1 MVSREVEPAASSDEG
16 LHETGGD
23 AGVFAGF
30 GAGGVSR
37 EILCQFM
44 LGIPDLPEGC
54 ARRLTGAKSAGGY
67 EYSDLPPVARRGV
80 RGVGCLA

>member
-1 MVSREVEPAASSDEG
+1 MGSREVEPAASSDEG
-16 LHETGGD
+16 LHEKGGD

-30 GAGGVSR
+30 GAGGVAR
-37 EILCQFM
+37 AILCQFM

-67 EYSDLPPVARRGV
+67 EYPGLPPVAGRGGG
-80 RGVGCLA
+80 GVGCLA